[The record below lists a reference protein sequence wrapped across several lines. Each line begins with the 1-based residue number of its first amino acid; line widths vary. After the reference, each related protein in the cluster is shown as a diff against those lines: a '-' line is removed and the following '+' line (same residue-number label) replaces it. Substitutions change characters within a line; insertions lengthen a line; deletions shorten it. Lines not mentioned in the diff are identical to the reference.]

1 MVEHFMDRVAGSLGL
16 KEPWYVESAKFDP
29 EAERVDIHVGV
40 RGDAAIPCP
49 ACGGPTSHYG
59 YEPQERVWRH
69 GDRMFFRHMCT
80 ASGRGEMP
88 DMRGEQINA
97 PFERKNARFTTYF
110 EGYARVP
117 MADMPRAKAAK
128 LLRCDEKS
136 MANILPYWVDK
147 AVNARSLANLEKLAL
162 DETSFKRG
170 PDCATLVI
178 DAVGRCVV
186 DVEDGREKTTVA
198 QFCEKPK
205 ARGGDAANI
214 TAVTSDMS
222 KTCGPAIEE
231 NFPNAEHV
239 IDKFHVKQVMTN
251 ALEAVRRDGQKDAAG
266 KKDLFRNRYLFMR
279 PKGKLTGEEADRIA
293 ALSRRF
299 PKTGEA
305 FRIVACLDE
314 FCASPNM
321 AEAEASFKRLY
332 SWMRRCRL
340 RPMKDAAQTLWRHRP
355 KILAYFRARLTNA
368 ICEGID
374 AMVQAAKRKARG
386 YHTFEGYSAMIYLAA
401 GKLNLATPNPF
412 RHFL

>member
-1 MVEHFMDRVAGSLGL
+1 MPTCG
-16 KEPWYVESAKFDP
+16 
-29 EAERVDIHVGV
+29 VG
-40 RGDAAIPCP
+40 R
-49 ACGGPTSHYG
+49 
-59 YEPQERVWRH
+59 
-69 GDRMFFRHMCT
+69 
-80 ASGRGEMP
+80 
-88 DMRGEQINA
+88 INA
-97 PFERKNARFTTYF
+97 PFERKSARFTTYF
-110 EGYARVP
+110 EGYARVL

-128 LLRCDEKS
+128 LLRCDEKP
-136 MANILPYWVDK
+136 MANILSYWADK
-147 AVNARSLANLEKLAL
+147 AVNARSLANLEKPAL

-198 QFCEKPK
+198 QFCEKLK

-222 KTCGPAIEE
+222 KTYCPAIEE

-279 PKGKLTGEEADRIA
+279 PQGKLTGEEADRIA
-293 ALSRRF
+293 PLSRRF
-299 PKTGEA
+299 PKTGKA

-314 FCASPNM
+314 FYASPNM
-321 AEAEASFKRLY
+321 TEAKASFKRLY

-340 RPMKDAAQTLWRHRP
+340 RPMKDAAQTLWRYRP
-355 KILAYFRARLTNA
+355 KILAYFRERLTNA

-386 YHTFEGYSAMIYLAA
+386 YHAFEGYSAMIYLAA